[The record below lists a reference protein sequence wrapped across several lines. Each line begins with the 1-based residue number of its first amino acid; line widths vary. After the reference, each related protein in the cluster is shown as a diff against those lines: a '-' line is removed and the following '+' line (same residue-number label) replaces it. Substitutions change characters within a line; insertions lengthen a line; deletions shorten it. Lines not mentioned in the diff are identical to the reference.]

1 MSKDIFCIR
10 HGLALHNVLFW
21 KIGSSVYNKYKD
33 TPLLPEGYEQAKRCR
48 RTWEKIDD
56 IELIL
61 VSPLSRTLETMRTIF
76 KHKTIPIIA
85 LDELMEYPHG
95 DERCNKRK
103 RISEL
108 ELVYPNI
115 DFSNI
120 KYDDDVTYDSFKES
134 ISALKKRQE
143 VVKKFIR
150 NRTENNIAIVSH
162 SSWIGQFLFN
172 KIEDEENELQHCLPF
187 QSKI

>member
-1 MSKDIFCIR
+1 MSKNIFCIR
-10 HGLALHNVLFW
+10 HGLALHNVLYW
-21 KIGSSVYNKYKD
+21 KMGNIVYNKYQD
-33 TPLLPEGYEQAKRCR
+33 TPLLPEGYRQAKKCR

-76 KHKTIPIIA
+76 KHKNVPIIA

-95 DERCNKRK
+95 NELCNKRK
-103 RISEL
+103 RISQL

-120 KYDDDVTYDSFKES
+120 KCDDDVTYDEFEET
-134 ISALKKRQE
+134 ITQLQERQE

-150 NRTENNIAIVSH
+150 KRTENNIAIVSH
-162 SSWIGQFLFN
+162 SSWIGKFLFD
-172 KIEDEENELQHCLPF
+172 KIEDEKNELQHCFPF
-187 QSKI
+187 HSKL

>member
-1 MSKDIFCIR
+1 MNKTIFCIR
-10 HGLALHNVLFW
+10 HGLALHNVLYW
-21 KIGSSVYNKYKD
+21 KIGKKAYKYRD
-33 TPLLPEGYEQAKRCR
+33 TPLLPDGYKQAKKCR
-48 RTWEKIDD
+48 NTWNKIND

-76 KHKTIPIIA
+76 KYNKNINVIA

-95 DERCNKRK
+95 NDLCNKRK

-120 KYDDDVTYDSFKES
+120 KYDEDETYDNIKET
-134 ISALKKRQE
+134 IIQLKKRQE

-150 NRTENNIAIVSH
+150 RREEDNIVIVSH
-162 SSWIGQFLFN
+162 SSWIGQFLFD
-172 KIEDEENELQHCLPF
+172 KIEDEVNELKHCFPF
-187 QSKI
+187 PSKL